1 MNRIRLALSL
11 FVSAVLVGC
20 SSVKTA
26 DRPGDRR
33 QPPPGVGVRPQKN
46 NQRGQV
52 QTLPAV
58 QPQAAVSPV
67 KQAQDYYDAKDYRR
81 AVAIVNITVDKPELT
96 QKERETLW
104 MTRLRALEAMN
115 DINTLAV
122 TKMSEAEISMVA
134 KEAQLP
140 SFRAVAYSKL
150 GESRLLER
158 KQEEAREYFQRVV
171 QEGQYD
177 PKATAEFTTRAQDY
191 LNSIDSMKKVEPKTI
206 GVVLPLTGKYASV
219 AQRTLRGIQLG
230 LGLNGKP
237 NSSFRLAVIDT
248 EGNPDLARKGV
259 ERLVQEDNVIA
270 IIGGLLSRTAS
281 AEASTASELGVP
293 TLTLS
298 LKSGVT
304 ELGNNVFRNSLT
316 TEMQIRHLVR
326 VSMEEMGY
334 KRFAILYPND
344 GYGVE
349 AANLFWD
356 EVNARGGQVS
366 SAQVYSPKETDYRD
380 VVRRLV
386 GTFYSDARA
395 DEYRNRAK
403 EIAEKEKDQKK
414 SVRKNEA
421 ENVLSPVTD
430 FDAIFVPDGLKA
442 LGLITASLAFN
453 DVRNMKLLGTNLWN
467 TQGVGKRA
475 GHFSNNLLFVDSFA
489 ATDSRF
495 QSAPFVKEYKTI
507 FNDDP
512 GLFEVQGYDS
522 ALMLRQLISQ
532 GASSRQSLS
541 EALNH
546 LQNLPGLLAPL
557 SVSDDREILRPVVAL
572 TVDNAQIVPW
582 KPTQSP

>member
-1 MNRIRLALSL
+1 MIRSRLILIPLGFAL
-11 FVSAVLVGC
+11 GC
-20 SSVKTA
+20 TSIKTA
-26 DRPGDRR
+26 DRPGDQRR
-33 QPPPGVGVRPQKN
+33 TPPAGVGVRPQKDKK
-46 NQRGQV
+46 QLVAQPLPVVQV
-52 QTLPAV
+52 
-58 QPQAAVSPV
+58 AVSPV
-67 KQAQDYYDAKDYRR
+67 KQAQDYLEAKDYKR
-81 AVAIVNITVDKPELT
+81 AVAVVNISVDKPELS

-104 MTRLRALEAMN
+104 VTRLRALEAMN
-115 DINTLAV
+115 DVNTLAV
-122 TKMSEAEISMVA
+122 TKMSEAEQSIVA
-134 KEAQLP
+134 KEAALP

-150 GESRLLER
+150 GEGKLLER

-171 QEGQYD
+171 QEGEAD
-177 PKATAEFTTRAQDY
+177 PKATAEFTQRAKEY
-191 LNSIDSMKKVEPKTI
+191 LNSIDSLKKVEPKTI

-237 NSSFRLAVIDT
+237 NSSFRLAVVDS

-281 AEASTASELGVP
+281 AEASQATELGVP

-316 TEMQIRHLVR
+316 SEMQIRHLVR
-326 VSMEEMGY
+326 VSMEEMGF
-334 KRFAILYPND
+334 KKFAILYPND

-356 EVNARGGQVS
+356 EVLARGRQIT
-366 SAQVYSPKETDYRD
+366 SAQIYSPKETDYRD
-380 VVRRLV
+380 VIRRLV

-395 DEYRNRAK
+395 DEYRSRVK
-403 EIAEKEKDQKK
+403 VMTEREDKQKK
-414 SVRKNEA
+414 SARKNDT
-421 ENVLSPVTD
+421 ENVLPPVID
-430 FDAIFVPDGLKA
+430 FEAVFVPDGLKS
-442 LGLITASLAFN
+442 LGQIAATLAFS
-453 DVRNMKLLGTNLWN
+453 DVRNVKLLGTNLWN
-467 TQGVGKRA
+467 TPGVGKRA
-475 GHFSNNLLFVDSFA
+475 GHFQNNLLFVDSFSSS
-489 ATDSRF
+489 DSRF
-495 QSAPFVKEYKTI
+495 QSAPFVKEYKAI

-541 EALNH
+541 ASLNQ

-572 TVDNAQIVPW
+572 TVDSSGIIPW
-582 KPTQSP
+582 KPVHNQ